1 MRLVL
6 ASTSPRR
13 RELLAL
19 LNVPFEVRPPLC
31 EELVV
36 PNRSADE
43 LVVDFARA
51 KADSVA
57 AQDRESLVLA
67 SDTLIECNGVAL
79 GKPRNLAEA
88 RSMLRHLAGRSHL
101 VKTGVTVA
109 RHAHQFERTEV
120 STARVWM
127 RPFEVDVH
135 ERYLATEDSLGK
147 AGAYAIQ
154 GTGAEL
160 IERLEGDFTTV
171 VGLPLR
177 VVARL
182 LEKGGMIVPVDVDS
196 VYLTKPYGNW
206 SRFPLIEKERGFP

>member
-36 PNRSADE
+36 PTRSADE
-43 LVVDFARA
+43 LVADFARA
-51 KADSVA
+51 KAASVA
-57 AQDRESLVLA
+57 TADPESFVLA
-67 SDTLIECNGVAL
+67 SDTLIECDGVAL
-79 GKPRNLAEA
+79 GKPRDMAEA

-109 RHAHQFERTEV
+109 CHAHRFERTEV
-120 STARVWM
+120 STAQVWM
-127 RPFEVDVH
+127 KRFEVDMH
-135 ERYLATEDSLGK
+135 ERYLTTEDSLGK
-147 AGAYAIQ
+147 AGAYSIQ
-154 GTGAEL
+154 GPGAEL

-182 LEKGGMIVPVDVDS
+182 LERSGMTVPVDVEA
-196 VYLTKPYGNW
+196 VYLRKPYGNW
-206 SRFPLIEKERGFP
+206 SRFR

>member
-19 LNVPFEVRPPLC
+19 LNIPFEVRPPLY

-36 PNRSADE
+36 PTRSAGE
-43 LVVDFARA
+43 LVADFARA

-57 AQDRESLVLA
+57 ERDPESLVLA
-67 SDTLIECNGVAL
+67 SDTLIECDGVAL
-79 GKPRNLAEA
+79 GKPRDLAEA
-88 RSMLRHLAGRSHL
+88 RSVLRHLAGRSHL

-109 RHAHQFERTEV
+109 CHGRHFERTEV

-127 RPFEVDVH
+127 KPFEIGVH

-147 AGAYAIQ
+147 AGAYSIQ
-154 GTGAEL
+154 GHGGEL
-160 IERLEGDFTTV
+160 IERLDGDFTAV

-182 LEKGGMIVPVDVDS
+182 LGQGGITVAVDVDS
-196 VYLTKPYGNW
+196 IYLRRPYGNW
-206 SRFPLIEKERGFP
+206 SRFPLIEK